1 MRVRDAEPLN
11 CPPVAMMPVDDGVG
25 DGMTWAM
32 VMPVNVE
39 MFGFGALIAVAEV
52 WSARLSAN

>member
-1 MRVRDAEPLN
+1 MTRDTQPLR
-11 CPPVAMMPVDDGVG
+11 CPPVAMMPTDDEVG
-25 DGMTWAM
+25 EGMTWSM